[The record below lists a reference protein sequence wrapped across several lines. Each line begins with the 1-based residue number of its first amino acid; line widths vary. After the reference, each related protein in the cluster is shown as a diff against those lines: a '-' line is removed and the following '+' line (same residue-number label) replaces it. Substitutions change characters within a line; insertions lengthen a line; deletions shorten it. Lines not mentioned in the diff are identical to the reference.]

1 MQENLT
7 VKSPPPIVTSGSPN
21 MNAVMEGLAQ
31 VQDGMRAMVLAGA
44 IMPRPRSLSNGFCV
58 ILLAIPEHAI
68 TVMEGEKPGTV
79 AFAVDGRPVV
89 EGWVE

>member
-7 VKSPPPIVTSGSPN
+7 VKDHPPTVTSGLPN
-21 MNAVMEGLAQ
+21 MPAVMEGLAQ
-31 VQDGMRAMVLAGA
+31 VQDGLRAMVLAGA
-44 IMPRPRSLSNGFCV
+44 RMTPPRSLSSGLCV

-79 AFAVDGRPVV
+79 CFAVDGKSVM
-89 EGWVE
+89 ESWQE